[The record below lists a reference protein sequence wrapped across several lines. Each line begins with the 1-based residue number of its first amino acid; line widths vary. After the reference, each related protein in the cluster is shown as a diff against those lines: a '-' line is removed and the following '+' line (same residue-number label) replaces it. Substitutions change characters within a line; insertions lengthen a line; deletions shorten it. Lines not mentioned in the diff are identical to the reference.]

1 MHSNRVEV
9 RGAGI
14 AARHALENL
23 TSGSPEIQLTQIAGD
38 KYFGRILANIT
49 LSGGGNPAQDPLG
62 GGVVRREKPALKRI
76 ESRPIAKGRLFCL
89 RCRLVLAVGDQV
101 VDNSWI
107 GKCRRIAQRAEV
119 ILGDLAQDA
128 AHDLA

>member
-1 MHSNRVEV
+1 V
-9 RGAGI
+9 AGI
-14 AARHALENL
+14 RL
-23 TSGSPEIQLTQIAGD
+23 
-38 KYFGRILANIT
+38 RILWAEE
-49 LSGGGNPAQDPLG
+49 
-62 GGVVRREKPALKRI
+62 VVRTYNGAESREEPALKRI